1 MRDDHEPAAQFA
13 PRVVARP
20 TPAPPPPMP
29 SAVPAPPPPP
39 PAADV
44 GTSTTQSV
52 EVRPTAPPKG
62 WEIDPDQLS
71 SFTHAVDSVRDRLLA
86 VQAKVDRMQTASY
99 TPNLGTS
106 PVGVQLEEK
115 FTDRLDAPL
124 DDPKNP
130 TTGGLRPML
139 AEAMRR
145 MDEFVAGAE
154 AAVKAYREHDEASI
168 AHINHPPNG

>member
-1 MRDDHEPAAQFA
+1 MRDDHAPADQFA
-13 PRVVARP
+13 QRIVARP
-20 TPAPPPPMP
+20 TPKPPPPMP
-29 SAVPAPPPPP
+29 TAVPPPL
-39 PAADV
+39 PAAGTMTAQSAGV
-44 GTSTTQSV
+44 G
-52 EVRPTAPPKG
+52 PAAPPKG

-71 SFTHAVDSVRDRLLA
+71 AFTHAVESVRDRLRD
-86 VQAKVDRMQTASY
+86 VQMKVERMRTDSY
-99 TPNLGTS
+99 TPKLGTS

-139 AEAMRR
+139 AEAMHR

-154 AAVKAYREHDEASI
+154 AAVKAYQAHDDSASV
-168 AHINHPPNG
+168 HITTPKS